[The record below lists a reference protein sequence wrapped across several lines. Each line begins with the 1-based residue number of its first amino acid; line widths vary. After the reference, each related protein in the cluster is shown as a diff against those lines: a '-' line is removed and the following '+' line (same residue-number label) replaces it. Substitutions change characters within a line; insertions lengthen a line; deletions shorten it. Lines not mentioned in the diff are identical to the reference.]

1 MCIYLPDQLTRHPA
15 GAASTKKISR
25 FYIPDIFQTLRRI
38 CCLLRM
44 WRLWP
49 SFSRVGG
56 GLPPHPLMLP
66 GARQPSLHQT
76 IVSSVQIKFNEL
88 RYYIFRFTSRKK
100 NIFVIFCVLYHNKN
114 LIYIQLFCCLQFVC
128 FSISE
133 LIFLMTQQCLQNT
146 TSLR

>member
-1 MCIYLPDQLTRHPA
+1 MNICAFIYQTNWHDTQRGLLQPKKYQDFTFLTFFKLWAGSAVCWGCGVCGPA
-15 GAASTKKISR
+15 S
-25 FYIPDIFQTLRRI
+25 LV
-38 CCLLRM
+38 L
-44 WRLWP
+44 
-49 SFSRVGG
+49 VGVS
-56 GLPPHPLMLP
+56 PPHPLMLP

-88 RYYIFRFTSRKK
+88 RDYIFRFTSRKK

-133 LIFLMTQQCLQNT
+133 LIFLMTQQC
-146 TSLR
+146 